1 MLEVVE
7 RLCDSVAI
15 INRGKIVTQGTMAD
29 LRRQSAGGA
38 STLEEI
44 FVHTV
49 GAERYTEKLDWL

>member
-1 MLEVVE
+1 
-7 RLCDSVAI
+7 
-15 INRGKIVTQGTMAD
+15 MAD
-29 LRRQSAGGA
+29 LRQQAAGGA